1 MVQPNIKTDESRIN
15 YLQTTLKGSRNI
27 KNDLTLKGSSFKP
40 YTYAEISSKTP
51 HVHSGNQKKD
61 FSTQI
66 DVETHTNADLEAK

>member
-1 MVQPNIKTDESRIN
+1 M
-15 YLQTTLKGSRNI
+15 